1 MTVGEWGFAE
11 RDAALKWMSA
21 RLRDRVFP
29 ASWLP
34 FTGLA
39 AFDDLGRCR
48 ATLAV
53 YLDATSPVAVL
64 GWLVADPL
72 NTDRES
78 FAAAR
83 ALLEYAPVYARSKQC
98 VHLITMFGN
107 RGINRLC
114 DQLGYRQGD
123 KGVEHKY
130 VNLCHTN

>member
-1 MTVGEWGFAE
+1 MTVREWKYTELA
-11 RDAALKWMSA
+11 AALKWMSA
-21 RLRDRVFP
+21 RLRDRTFP

-39 AFDDLGRCR
+39 AIDATGRCC

-53 YLDATSPVAVL
+53 YCDATSPVAVL
-64 GWLVADPL
+64 GWLIADPG
-72 NTDRES
+72 NTARES
-78 FAAAR
+78 FTAAR
-83 ALLEYAPVYARSKQC
+83 ALLEYAPIYAKNKKC

-123 KGVEHKY
+123 KNVEHKY
-130 VNLCHTN
+130 VRL